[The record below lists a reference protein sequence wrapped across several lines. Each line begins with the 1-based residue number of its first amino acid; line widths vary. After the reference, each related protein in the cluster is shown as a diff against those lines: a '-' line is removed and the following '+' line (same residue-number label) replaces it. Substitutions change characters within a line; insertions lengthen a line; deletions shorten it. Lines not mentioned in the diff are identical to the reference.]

1 MTQDCKFGLL
11 FKVRFSDLDLNVRNG
26 IVDDSQSSLPR
37 VHIVGG
43 NALASEEIHH
53 VTAEFL
59 INEEEN

>member
-11 FKVRFSDLDLNVRNG
+11 FKARFNDLDLNVRNG

-53 VTAEFL
+53 ETTEFL
-59 INEEEN
+59 FNDEEN